1 VTHSPAKEA
10 ALMTQRTTWVLL
22 VLLVIGVW
30 GLLLRP
36 AVTPVPV
43 RAQNGDVTAL
53 DRAFIF
59 TTNGVYLYAPSGNV
73 YRFGYDLTLKD
84 HAYPVSDLQGDV
96 TYKVL
101 HQ

>member
-1 VTHSPAKEA
+1 
-10 ALMTQRTTWVLL
+10 MTQRTTTLL
-22 VLLVIGVW
+22 LFLLVIGVW

-36 AVTPVPV
+36 AVTPIPV
-43 RAQNGDVTAL
+43 HAQTGDVPTA
-53 DRAFIF
+53 DRALLF
-59 TTNGVYLYAPSGNV
+59 TTNGVYLYAPTGNV

-84 HAYPVSDLQGDV
+84 HAYPVSDIQGNV